1 MSSNIR
7 FNIIH
12 HPLSDL
18 FVVYNDTRDTRS
30 RQIAGLALIIKL
42 TNLFKF

>member
-18 FVVYNDTRDTRS
+18 FVVYNDTRDTR
-30 RQIAGLALIIKL
+30 RGQIAGRAFIIKL
-42 TNLFKF
+42 THLFNF